1 MKRKKREVSAFSM
14 SAVDLFASAMGAFI
28 LLAVIALPFFPK
40 TTDTPPVPVCAEPS
54 PVIPVPAACPDPV
67 VQTCP
72 VCPPVPEEAFV
83 LKDIDLVIVLDVT
96 GSMDESIEGLKN
108 TTSDLVALLAR
119 LAPSFS
125 VGIVTFGDYGFEQPT
140 QVFSLREMSSA
151 ADIDALNGF
160 VRQVREG
167 WGIGSG
173 DYMYEGEALSAG
185 LELAVAMPFRH
196 DAKERRIVVFTDDVP
211 TYRSRAE
218 GIVRQFSA
226 GSQGDISQTVSIVLT
241 DPKNNPDAA
250 QLLQQLANTGNG
262 FYSSSSGSFIGKLL
276 LALIDGA

>member
-1 MKRKKREVSAFSM
+1 MKRKKREVSAFNM

-40 TTDTPPVPVCAEPS
+40 TSDSPPAPVCPEPS

-96 GSMDESIEGLKN
+96 GSMDESIDGLKN

-119 LAPSFS
+119 LAPTFS
-125 VGIVTFGDYGFEQPT
+125 VGIVTFGDYGFDQPT
-140 QVFSLREMSSA
+140 QVFSLREMSSEQ
-151 ADIDALNGF
+151 DIAALNRF
-160 VRQVREG
+160 VDQVREG
-167 WGIGSG
+167 WGMGGG
-173 DYMYEGEALSAG
+173 DYLYEGEALSAG
-185 LELAVAMPFRH
+185 LEIAVAMPFRPE
-196 DAKERRIVVFTDDVP
+196 AEERRIVVFTDDVA
-211 TYRSRAE
+211 TYQSRAE
-218 GIVRQFSA
+218 ALVRQFVA
-226 GSQGDISQTVSIVLT
+226 GSSGNTSQTVSVVLT
-241 DPKNNPDAA
+241 DPKNNPDAMRVME
-250 QLLQQLANTGNG
+250 QLANTGQG

-276 LALIDGA
+276 LALIEGA